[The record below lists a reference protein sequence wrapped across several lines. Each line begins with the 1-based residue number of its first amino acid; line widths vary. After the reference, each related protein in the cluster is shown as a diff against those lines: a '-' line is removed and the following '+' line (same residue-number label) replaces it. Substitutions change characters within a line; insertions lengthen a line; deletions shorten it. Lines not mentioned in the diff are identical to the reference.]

1 MSSLSTHFA
10 GETEFDAKT
19 EEWIELAARFIN
31 EKNSLP
37 IIFQEITWQRNHG
50 LFITNPTDIKK
61 IGRKITM
68 VFHCFEEIQKYSKQL
83 LFTGDI
89 DNIEEAIN
97 VYDKFEKKII
107 LGWPLCESSDIMLAL
122 PKLKEC
128 LKKT

>member
-1 MSSLSTHFA
+1 M
-10 GETEFDAKT
+10 K
-19 EEWIELAARFIN
+19 I
-31 EKNSLP
+31 
-37 IIFQEITWQRNHG
+37 
-50 LFITNPTDIKK
+50 PTDIKK

-107 LGWPLCESSDIMLAL
+107 LYYII
-122 PKLKEC
+122 
-128 LKKT
+128 